1 MDGGIGMDKIKE
13 TVKKRYGD
21 FAKTGESCCSC
32 GCGNI
37 EQAKRVGYSE
47 KELKEIPK
55 DSVMGLGCGNPISL
69 AGLNEGETVL
79 DLGAGAGIDVFLAA
93 KKVGPSGYVIGVDM
107 TEEMVKKARAS
118 AEKHGYKNVEFRLG
132 EIENLPVESNSV
144 DVIISNCV
152 INLSQDKL
160 QTFKEAYRV
169 LKPGGRVLVS
179 DIVTEGQLPEEIKR
193 NFDAWASCIGG
204 ALEKKEYLETIRR
217 AGFRNVEI
225 VSQQTYY
232 EPGLHEILQEL
243 SQRGFVYRV
252 VFLHGRQHRRV
263 QTVKFLPES
272 ICHPHSPSNRLAA
285 SCLHAAA
292 LLECLSER
300 FPVSG

>member
-1 MDGGIGMDKIKE
+1 MDKIKE
-13 TVKKRYGD
+13 TVKKRYRD
-21 FAKTGESCCSC
+21 FAKTGSSCC
-32 GCGNI
+32 GCGNGSI
-37 EQAKRVGYSE
+37 EQAKKVGYSE
-47 KELKEIPK
+47 KELEEIPK
-55 DSVMGLGCGNPISL
+55 DSVMGLGCGNPTAL
-69 AGLNEGETVL
+69 AGLNEGEIVL

-93 KKVGPSGYVIGVDM
+93 KKVGPLGYVIGVDM

-232 EPGLHEILQEL
+232 EPGLHDTLNGKIT
-243 SQRGFVYRV
+243 SIK
-252 VFLHGRQHRRV
+252 
-263 QTVKFLPES
+263 VK
-272 ICHPHSPSNRLAA
+272 ATK
-285 SCLHAAA
+285 
-292 LLECLSER
+292 
-300 FPVSG
+300 

>member
-1 MDGGIGMDKIKE
+1 
-13 TVKKRYGD
+13 
-21 FAKTGESCCSC
+21 
-32 GCGNI
+32 
-37 EQAKRVGYSE
+37 
-47 KELKEIPK
+47 
-55 DSVMGLGCGNPISL
+55 
-69 AGLNEGETVL
+69 
-79 DLGAGAGIDVFLAA
+79 
-93 KKVGPSGYVIGVDM
+93 M

-169 LKPGGRVLVS
+169 LKSGGRVLVS
-179 DIVTEGQLPEEIKR
+179 DIVTEGQLPDEIKK

-204 ALEKKEYLETIRR
+204 ALEKSEYLETIRR

-232 EPGLHEILQEL
+232 EPRLHETL
-243 SQRGFVYRV
+243 SGKIT
-252 VFLHGRQHRRV
+252 
-263 QTVKFLPES
+263 TVKVK
-272 ICHPHSPSNRLAA
+272 ATK
-285 SCLHAAA
+285 
-292 LLECLSER
+292 
-300 FPVSG
+300 